1 MRIGIVATR
10 LAGVDGV
17 TFETAKWEAVLD
29 GLGHEIRLCAG
40 EVDALRYISRLVP
53 PMHFT
58 HPPAARVTEAAFDPE
73 SDGDA
78 VRAEIERLAAQL
90 LPVLEDWATTAQLD
104 LLIVEN
110 AWAIPMQLPLA
121 LALRRLVEQTG
132 LRAIGHHHDYWWERE
147 RFATPVVP
155 DLIEE
160 AFPPDLPN
168 IRHVSINSVAAKELH
183 RHRGIQSTVI
193 PNVFDFDQPRPRK
206 HPAVRRRL
214 RDELGMG
221 ERGLLVVQPTRVVPR
236 KGIEL
241 AIELVGRLDDP
252 DAVLLITSPA
262 GDEGLDYLV
271 ELERLAETRNVRL
284 RYAADRFAP
293 DHEGTPIRPAHSL
306 QDAYMAADLITYPSL
321 YEGFGNALIE
331 AIFYGTPVVVNR
343 YPVYEADIRPLGL
356 LFVELDG
363 SVTDAAVAEVQALI
377 ASPSR
382 RQAMARH
389 NFAIARDHL
398 SYRLLRRRLRR
409 LIGDLAPAATEA
421 VS

>member
-17 TFETAKWEAVLD
+17 TFETAKWEAVLED
-29 GLGHEIRLCAG
+29 LGHEIRLCAG
-40 EVDALRYISRLVP
+40 EVDALRYVSRLVP

-58 HPPAARVTEAAFDPE
+58 HPPAARVTESAFDPE
-73 SDGDA
+73 SDPDA
-78 VRAEIERLAAQL
+78 VRAEVGRLAAQL
-90 LPVLEDWATTAQLD
+90 LPVLEDWASTTQLD
-104 LLIVEN
+104 LLVVEN

-121 LALRRLVEQTG
+121 LALRQLVERTG
-132 LRAIGHHHDYWWERE
+132 LPAIGHHHDYWWERE

-155 DLIEE
+155 DLIEA

-168 IRHVSINSVAAKELH
+168 VRHVSINSLAAQELH
-183 RHRGIQSTVI
+183 RRRGIASSVI
-193 PNVFDFDQPRPRK
+193 PNVFDFEQPRPRK

-214 RDELGMG
+214 RAELGMS
-221 ERGLLVVQPTRVVPR
+221 EQGLLVVQPTRVVPR

-241 AIELVGRLDDP
+241 AIELVSRLKDP

-271 ELERLAETRNVRL
+271 ELEHLAEAMNVRL

-306 QDAYMAADLITYPSL
+306 NDAYLAADLITYPSL

-356 LFVELDG
+356 RFVELDG
-363 SVTDAAVAEVQALI
+363 SVTDAAVSEVRKLVS
-377 ASPSR
+377 SPNR
-382 RQAMARH
+382 RRAMARH

-409 LIGDLAPAATEA
+409 LIGEFESAGREA